1 MASAGEGRLSG
12 VPGWGADAVSE
23 EQVARLR
30 DQLVRSVRKTCPSW
44 LRADAD
50 DLVQT
55 ALLRVLDAR
64 PAAGSGEGTTELSS
78 SYLRKAAYSAVVDEI
93 RRRRRR
99 QEVPL
104 EDDRDA
110 ESPLPATPIRT
121 TPTAAPDPERRS
133 AGRETGRAIRACLGE
148 LVRPRRQAVA
158 LYLQGHRIKE
168 VGELMGWDAKRA
180 ENLIFRGLADLRS
193 CLDRKG
199 VHA

>member
-1 MASAGEGRLSG
+1 MATNGEGRLNRVGGQG
-12 VPGWGADAVSE
+12 VRAVPE

-30 DQLVRSVRKTCPSW
+30 VQLVHSVRKTCPAW

-64 PAAGSGEGTTELSS
+64 PRAAADEGTDGLSS

-104 EDDRDA
+104 EA
-110 ESPLPATPIRT
+110 EGDPAPPIAVAPIRT
-121 TPTAAPDPERRS
+121 TASAAPDPEQRS
-133 AGRETGRAIRACLGE
+133 AGRETGRAIRDCLGE
-148 LVRPRRQAVA
+148 LVRPRRQAVS

-168 VGELMGWDAKRA
+168 VGDLMGWDAKRA

-193 CLDRKG
+193 CLDQKG
-199 VHA
+199 VRA